1 MRARAR
7 AHAQAHLVKALSAS
21 IPATETDGE
30 LALAC
35 LRLLADFAVR
45 LPAARRAMSGECAR
59 AIVLSLHTHQRDTAA
74 AALACRTLRELS
86 SEPNFFPVMDCGQL
100 LAAAMSHALAHVP
113 KAEAEPLVLDAIAA
127 LGNLD
132 AGMASWVRAAVAALK
147 DVLGQLE
154 DSAAVAL
161 QGVALLNRIV
171 AQTDVE
177 LPGMKDV
184 FQKVLYAATEH
195 LRDAN
200 VLRECLVFLSA
211 VCART
216 DALLE
221 PAAGIDVLDFFK
233 VNLMT
238 VAFFGLAS
246 DDAAYVEAAA
256 RLLLLIAR
264 FLAPAGAGADEGTQQ
279 TRAEQV
285 ITATLSALQS
295 GRSEA
300 LHELGWEVVE
310 AYVAGAGQNLAAPD
324 AVAGVLA
331 ELQSRYAAGA
341 LAPGRALDMLGA
353 VVALPRVVLTAEA
366 SKHFAS
372 VLFDLIIATARK
384 PVQGADDG
392 SRDEETA
399 AEQRSEEEEEE
410 EEAASRVV
418 ATTQALLSLGVLD
431 AAELAS
437 LGDVVKS
444 AVDLDHVALI
454 ARGEGAEHSRWLRW
468 TVDRLIAPD
477 RAGVL
482 GLFNEQRALDLKDH
496 VRLAVEFDGAAGFL
510 ERAVVALA
518 HLATSGV
525 LPADGVAR
533 FLDMVVDVVYVH
545 VDWLGADPTSGALAV
560 ALSAFGGVIAVVA
573 DSPRWRHLASPLE
586 LRGLCG
592 AQEQHAAPLAA
603 LVLRSGVL
611 LRRDAAAL
619 DDGDVV
625 ALRRLAAFAQVP
637 RALAALKAAQLDAW
651 GALEALLVTRKSLDT
666 DAVAAELVLQGLGGL
681 CSAALQGRAAPR
693 ELVAAAVAA
702 AQRDFAQPKVVA
714 AALELLLQLCRAV
727 RLGAKSVLDAGG
739 VELFDRV
746 LEKKGL

>member
-1 MRARAR
+1 
-7 AHAQAHLVKALSAS
+7 
-21 IPATETDGE
+21 
-30 LALAC
+30 
-35 LRLLADFAVR
+35 
-45 LPAARRAMSGECAR
+45 MSGECAR

-74 AALACRTLRELS
+74 AALACRALRLLS
-86 SEPNFFPVMDCGQL
+86 SEPDFFPVMDCGQL

-154 DSAAVAL
+154 DSAAVAFE
-161 QGVALLNRIV
+161 GVALLNRIV

-195 LRDAN
+195 LRDAR

-221 PAAGIDVLDFFK
+221 PAAGIDVLDIFK

-238 VAFFGLAS
+238 VALFGLAS
-246 DDAAYVEAAA
+246 DDAASAEAAA

-264 FLAPAGAGADEGTQQ
+264 FLAPASADDATTPQS
-279 TRAEQV
+279 RAEQV
-285 ITATLSALQS
+285 IEATLGTMHS

-300 LHELGWEVVE
+300 LHELGWEVLE
-310 AYVAGAGQNLAAPD
+310 AYVAGAGQSVAPD
-324 AVAGVLA
+324 DVAGVLA
-331 ELQSRYAAGA
+331 ELRSRHAAGA

-353 VVALPRVVLTAEA
+353 VVALPRVALTAEA
-366 SKHFAS
+366 KKHFVR
-372 VLFDLIIATARK
+372 VLFDLIIATART
-384 PVQGADDG
+384 PERGDD
-392 SRDEETA
+392 DDDDDDDD
-399 AEQRSEEEEEE
+399 
-410 EEAASRVV
+410 EAASVEQRAQQEEDEARAV

-444 AVDLDHVALI
+444 AVDLDYVALI
-454 ARGEGAEHSRWLRW
+454 ARDESAEHSPWLRW
-468 TVDRLIAPD
+468 TVDRLVAPD

-482 GLFNEQRALDLKDH
+482 GLFDAQRALDLKDH

-510 ERAVVALA
+510 EHAVVALA
-518 HLATSGV
+518 HLAVGGV
-525 LPADGVAR
+525 VPADGVSG

-545 VDWLGADPTSGALAV
+545 VDWLGAEPTSDALAV
-560 ALSAFGGVIAVVA
+560 ALSAFGAVIAVVA
-573 DSPRWRHLASPLE
+573 DSPRWRHLVSPLE
-586 LRGLCG
+586 LRGFCG
-592 AQEQHAAPLAA
+592 AQKQHAASLAA
-603 LVLRSGVL
+603 LALRTGVLR
-611 LRRDAAAL
+611 RRDAAPL

-625 ALRRLAAFAQVP
+625 ALQRLAAFAQVP
-637 RALAALKAAQLDAW
+637 RALVALKAAQLDAW
-651 GALEALLVTRKSLDT
+651 GALEALLVARKSLDT
-666 DAVAAELVLQGLGGL
+666 DAVAAELVLQSLGSL
-681 CSAALQGRAAPR
+681 SAVALQGHGPPR
-693 ELVAAAVAA
+693 ELVAAAIAA
-702 AQRDFAQPKVVA
+702 AQRDFAEPKVVA
-714 AALELLLQLCRAV
+714 AALELLLQVCRAA
-727 RLGAKSVLDAGG
+727 RQGAKSVLDAGG
-739 VELFDRV
+739 VELVDRV